1 MYTVVTSCLWS
12 DATALLLSY
21 FACVSLC
28 YVYSVNLSSKITTH
42 QNSQWNKRQKYA
54 VCIRG
59 KPAFRFNT
67 GLHLSSN
74 DRNVDLTWNHG
85 TVDNINTS
93 IRRNYDKQLARIL
106 AEKTRRFARKCRG
119 NFSYKCFIICPVV
132 TVHLF
137 RSRRRIRFS
146 QIPERKI

>member
-1 MYTVVTSCLWS
+1 M
-12 DATALLLSY
+12 
-21 FACVSLC
+21 
-28 YVYSVNLSSKITTH
+28 
-42 QNSQWNKRQKYA
+42 
-54 VCIRG
+54 
-59 KPAFRFNT
+59 
-67 GLHLSSN
+67 
-74 DRNVDLTWNHG
+74 DLTWNHG

-106 AEKTRRFARKCRG
+106 AEKTQRFARKCRG

-146 QIPERKI
+146 QIPERKIWFPESCFMCYFLRTFTSIHLIVSFSRRSRPGNRNRNRDRRNKMNLDIFKAWRGAPFYVSLSLRKISANLSSNTP